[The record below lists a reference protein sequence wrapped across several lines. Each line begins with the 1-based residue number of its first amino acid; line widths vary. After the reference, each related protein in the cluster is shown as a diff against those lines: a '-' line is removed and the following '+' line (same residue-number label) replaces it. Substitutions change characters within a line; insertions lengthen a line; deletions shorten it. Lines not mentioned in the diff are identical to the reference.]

1 MTHTGFPD
9 PRYDLVCITSIRPR
23 QFPQFASSGFASLNC
38 CCFNVTTIAL
48 PMTQSGAVH
57 SIINCRVGC

>member
-23 QFPQFASSGFASLNC
+23 QFPQFASSCFASLNC